1 MAFYVDTSALVKL
14 VVAEAQTTAL
24 QTWITTTTAEL
35 VSSDLART
43 ELLRA
48 VRRGA
53 SDQVVQA
60 RAVLDSLSLLTVSTT
75 VFESAGHLNPAV
87 LRTLDALHLASA
99 LSLGDDLEGLVTY
112 DERLAEAAR
121 SHGIAVVAPFL

>member
-1 MAFYVDTSALVKL
+1 MAFYIDTSALVKL
-14 VVAEAQTTAL
+14 VVAEAETTAL
-24 QTWITTTTAEL
+24 QTWIITTTTDL

-60 RAVLDSLSLLTVSTT
+60 RAVLDSLSLLSVSTT
-75 VFESAGHLNPAV
+75 VFESAGHLDPAV

-112 DERLAEAAR
+112 DERLAEAAQ
-121 SHGIAVVAPFL
+121 SHGVAVVAPFS

>member
-1 MAFYVDTSALVKL
+1 MAFYLDTSALVKL
-14 VVAEAQTTAL
+14 VGAEAETTAL
-24 QTWITTTTAEL
+24 QTWITTTITDL

-75 VFESAGHLNPAV
+75 VFESAGQLDPAV

-112 DERLAEAAR
+112 DEHLAEAAR
-121 SHGIAVVAPFL
+121 SHGVAVVAPFS